1 MKTNI
6 SYTKGGITVK
16 GVIVVTTKEYLEQI
30 TGIDDRIASVRRR
43 IEEQVRLK
51 EDTLSATDYSKDR
64 VSGGGVNQD
73 LSGVIAGIESYID
86 MQQREIQRLQS
97 IKEDVTD
104 TIYRVSSNELVLL
117 LIERYAHNKTWKE
130 VTDLLRKC
138 DVGLMYNEVRVRGG
152 LHTLALEEVEKI
164 RRYKTIQKVTS

>member
-1 MKTNI
+1 MNFGNI
-6 SYTKGGITVK
+6 VR

-51 EDTLSATDYSKDR
+51 EDTLSAMDYSKDR
-64 VSGGGVNQD
+64 VSGGGGNQD

-86 MQQREIQRLQS
+86 MQQREIQRLQA

-130 VTDLLRKC
+130 VTELLRKC
-138 DVGLMYNEVRVRGG
+138 DMGLMYNEVRVRGG

-164 RRYKTIQKVTS
+164 RRYKTVQKVTSEHGIL